1 MQPNMQLSNQN
12 CSSIEAAVE
21 HKQAAAVDN
30 NLAEVAP
37 GNIPEVVD
45 NSPAVLLAVGNIPA
59 VENYLQIYPFGLGL
73 DPDSEPDNLIG
84 LVAVDWMYFHH
95 CNNQKQHLSFLEE
108 GQLDAVLMK

>member
-1 MQPNMQLSNQN
+1 MQLSNQN

-21 HKQAAAVDN
+21 HKQAAAAVDN
-30 NLAEVAP
+30 NLAEVAL

-59 VENYLQIYPFGLGL
+59 VENYLQIYLFGLGL
-73 DPDSEPDNLIG
+73 DPDSEPGNLIG
-84 LVAVDWMYFHH
+84 VVAVDWMYFHH
-95 CNNQKQHLSFLEE
+95 CNNRKQHLSFLEE